1 MRKTLMRQN
10 WCGVVVQLV
19 RIPACHAGGR
29 GFESRP
35 LRHYLE
41 TLAEKLGFLRLNPL
55 HFLFIRIACA
65 SWGRYPRRQN
75 MASGGE
81 DEILGVDKK
90 IQKSALRRF

>member
-1 MRKTLMRQN
+1 MLMYWHTLCISLQNSLRIARNLIIKAMICKTLMRQN

-41 TLAEKLGFLRLNPL
+41 ALAEKLGFFVVGQVRP
-55 HFLFIRIACA
+55 A
-65 SWGRYPRRQN
+65 
-75 MASGGE
+75 GE
-81 DEILGVDKK
+81 
-90 IQKSALRRF
+90 